1 MWQGNL
7 MKPRKA
13 IAGTNLEQAKSHNRR
28 VVFEAVR
35 SHGELSRA
43 EIARTTALSSQTA
56 SNIVE
61 ELVASG
67 FLRAE
72 PLRKPRRGQPATP
85 YSINPSG
92 AYSIG
97 LQLDHQLLIGV
108 VIDLAG
114 KVRFRAEQTVDR
126 PTPDVALPIL
136 SRMIDDLRS
145 GAGLS
150 AKSFL
155 GIGFAMPGP
164 FGVEG
169 MTSVGPTTLPGWRDF
184 PLAEELHKQTGLQ
197 VTVENDANAAAIGE
211 RLYGVARKLNDFVYI
226 FIGTGL
232 GAGMFLNSHLYRGTR
247 RNAGEIG
254 HMTVMP
260 DGLPCGCGNRGC
272 LECYVSLRAAYEFLD
287 LPDLDHASP
296 LQLEELVARNDKR
309 MTQWVA
315 DAIVPL
321 RRAIHNLEL
330 MFDPEAII
338 FGGFMPLSVIEKIV
352 AALDPLPISVSA
364 YAERS
369 VARVLVGAA
378 GRDTAVLGAAALPI
392 FGEFNPQFDALLKPH
407 DSTSAF
413 PA

>member
-1 MWQGNL
+1 
-7 MKPRKA
+7 MKTRKA

-28 VVFEAVR
+28 VVIEAVR
-35 SHGELSRA
+35 THGDLSRA
-43 EIARTTALSSQTA
+43 DIARITALSSQTA

-85 YSINPSG
+85 YSINPTG

-97 LQLDHQLLIGV
+97 LQLDHQLLIGA

-114 KVRFRAEQTVDR
+114 KVCFRAEQEVDR
-126 PTPDVALPIL
+126 PTPEVALPVL
-136 SRMIDDLRS
+136 ARMIQDLQG
-145 GAGLS
+145 GARLTT
-150 AKSFL
+150 KSVL
-155 GIGFAMPGP
+155 GIGLAMPGP

-184 PLAEELHKQTGLQ
+184 PIAEELHKQTGFQ

-211 RLYGVARKLNDFVYI
+211 RLYGAARKLSDFVYI

-232 GAGMFLNSHLYRGTR
+232 GAGMFLNGHLYRGNR

-260 DGLPCGCGNRGC
+260 NGLPCECGNRGC
-272 LECYVSLRAAYEFLD
+272 LECYVSLRAAYEFLS
-287 LPDLDHASP
+287 LPDVDHASP
-296 LQLEELVARNDKR
+296 LQLEELIANNDGR
-309 MTQWVA
+309 MAQWIA
-315 DAIVPL
+315 DAVMPL
-321 RRAIHNLEL
+321 RQAIHNLEL

-338 FGGFMPLSVIEKIV
+338 LGGFMPLSVIEKIV
-352 AALDPLPISVSA
+352 TALDPLPISVSA
-364 YAERS
+364 HTERS
-369 VARVLVGAA
+369 VPRVLVGAA
-378 GRDTAVLGAAALPI
+378 GRDTAMLGAAALPI
-392 FGEFNPQFDALLKPH
+392 FGEFNPQFDVLLKPH
-407 DSTSAF
+407 DSTITS
-413 PA
+413 P

>member
-1 MWQGNL
+1 M
-7 MKPRKA
+7 RTRRA

-28 VVFEAVR
+28 VVIEAVR

-43 EIARTTALSSQTA
+43 EIARITALSSQTA

-61 ELVASG
+61 ELAAAG
-67 FLRAE
+67 LLLAE
-72 PLRKPRRGQPATP
+72 PLRKPRRGQPAIP

-97 LQLDHQLLIGV
+97 LQLDHQSLTGV

-114 KVRFRAEQTVDR
+114 KVCFRAEQVVDR
-126 PTPDVALPIL
+126 PTPEVALPIL
-136 SRMIDDLRS
+136 SLMISDLQK

-150 AKSFL
+150 LKSML
-155 GIGFAMPGP
+155 GIGLAMPGP

-184 PLAEELHKQTGLQ
+184 PIAEELQKQTGFQ

-211 RLYGVARKLNDFVYI
+211 RLYGVARKLSDFVYI

-232 GAGMFLNSHLYRGTR
+232 GAGMFLNGHLYRGNR

-260 DGLPCGCGNRGC
+260 NGLPCGCGNRGC
-272 LECYVSLRAAYEFLD
+272 LECYVSLRAAYEFLS
-287 LPDLDHASP
+287 LPDVDHASP
-296 LQLEELVARNDKR
+296 LQLEEMIANNDAR
-309 MTQWVA
+309 MAQWIA
-315 DAIVPL
+315 DAVTPL
-321 RRAIHNLEL
+321 RQAIHNLEL

-338 FGGFMPLSVIEKIV
+338 LGGFLPLSVIEKIV
-352 AALDPLPISVSA
+352 AALDPLPLSVSA
-364 YAERS
+364 YSERN
-369 VARVLVGAA
+369 VPRVIVGAA

-392 FGEFNPQFDALLKPH
+392 FGEFNPQFDVLLKPH
-407 DSTSAF
+407 GGVA
-413 PA
+413 ALL

>member
-1 MWQGNL
+1 MWQENS
-7 MKPRKA
+7 MKTRKA

-43 EIARTTALSSQTA
+43 EIARVTALSSQTA

-61 ELVASG
+61 ELVAAG
-67 FLRAE
+67 LLRAE
-72 PLRKPRRGQPATP
+72 PMRKPRRGQPAIP
-85 YSINPSG
+85 YSINPAG

-114 KVRFRAEQTVDR
+114 KVCFRAEQAVDR
-126 PTPDVALPIL
+126 PTPEVALPIL
-136 SRMIDDLRS
+136 TRMVHDLRD

-150 AKSFL
+150 TESVL

-184 PLAEELHKQTGLQ
+184 PIAEELYKQTGRQ

-232 GAGMFLNSHLYRGTR
+232 GAGMFLNGHLYRGTR

-260 DGLPCGCGNRGC
+260 NGLPCGCGSHGC
-272 LECYVSLRAAYEFLD
+272 LECYVSLRAAYEFLS

-296 LQLEELVARNDKR
+296 SQLEEMIARNDTR
-309 MTQWVA
+309 MVQWIA
-315 DAIVPL
+315 DAVTPL

-338 FGGFMPLSVIEKIV
+338 LGGFMPLSVIERIL
-352 AALDPLPISVSA
+352 AALDPLPISVSS

-369 VARVLVGAA
+369 VARLLAGAA

-392 FGEFNPQFDALLKPH
+392 FGEFNPQFDVLLKPH
-407 DSTSAF
+407 DGGTAL
-413 PA
+413 PG

>member
-1 MWQGNL
+1 
-7 MKPRKA
+7 MKTRKA

-28 VVFEAVR
+28 VVIEAVR
-35 SHGELSRA
+35 SHGDLSRA
-43 EIARTTALSSQTA
+43 DIARLTALSSQTA

-61 ELVASG
+61 ELVAAG
-67 FLRAE
+67 FLQPE

-85 YSINPSG
+85 YSINPNG

-97 LQLDHQLLIGV
+97 LQLDHQSLVGA

-114 KVRFRAEQTVDR
+114 KVCFRAEQKVDR
-126 PTPDVALPIL
+126 PTPEVALPVL
-136 SRMIDDLRS
+136 SRMSDELRS
-145 GAGLS
+145 GARL
-150 AKSFL
+150 ATKFLL
-155 GIGFAMPGP
+155 GIGLAMPGP

-184 PLAEELHKQTGLQ
+184 PIAAELGKQTGLQ

-211 RLYGVARKLNDFVYI
+211 RLYGAARKLSDFVYI

-232 GAGMFLNSHLYRGTR
+232 GAGMFLNGHLYRGNR

-254 HMTVMP
+254 HMTVVP

-287 LPDLDHASP
+287 LPDVDHASP
-296 LQLEELVARNDKR
+296 LQLEEMIARNDTR
-309 MTQWVA
+309 MAQWVT
-315 DAIVPL
+315 DAAMLL
-321 RRAIHNLEL
+321 RQAVHNLEL

-338 FGGFMPLSVIEKIV
+338 LGGFMPLPVIEKII
-352 AALDPLPISVSA
+352 AALEPLPLSTSA

-369 VARVLVGAA
+369 VPRVLAGGA

-407 DSTSAF
+407 DRVAR
-413 PA
+413 PAA

>member
-1 MWQGNL
+1 
-7 MKPRKA
+7 MKTRKA

-28 VVFEAVR
+28 VVIEAVR

-43 EIARTTALSSQTA
+43 EIARITALSSQTA

-61 ELVASG
+61 ELVAAG
-67 FLRAE
+67 LLQAE
-72 PLRKPRRGQPATP
+72 PMRKPRRGQPAIP

-97 LQLDHQLLIGV
+97 LQLDHQALIGV
-108 VIDLAG
+108 VINLAG
-114 KVRFRAEQTVDR
+114 KVCFRAEQTVDR
-126 PTPDVALPIL
+126 PTPEVALPIL
-136 SRMIDDLRS
+136 VRMIHDLRE
-145 GAGLS
+145 GAGLGS
-150 AKSFL
+150 KDAL

-169 MTSVGPTTLPGWRDF
+169 MSSVGPTTLPGWHDF
-184 PLAEELHKQTGLQ
+184 PISQELHKQTGLQ

-211 RLYGVARKLNDFVYI
+211 RLHGVARKLNDFVYI

-232 GAGMFLNSHLYRGTR
+232 GAGMFLNGHLYRGNR

-272 LECYVSLRAAYEFLD
+272 LECYVSLRAAYEFLS
-287 LPDLDHASP
+287 LPDVDHASP
-296 LQLEELVARNDKR
+296 LQLEEMITNNDAH
-309 MTQWVA
+309 MDQWIA
-315 DAIVPL
+315 DTVTPL
-321 RRAIHNLEL
+321 RQAIHNLEL

-338 FGGFMPLSVIEKIV
+338 LGGFMPLSVIEKII
-352 AALDPLPISVSA
+352 AALEPLLLSISA
-364 YAERS
+364 YTERS
-369 VARVLVGAA
+369 VPRVLVGAA

-392 FGEFNPQFDALLKPH
+392 FGEFNPQFDVLLKPH
-407 DSTSAF
+407 DSVTAF